1 MSVLE
6 RPGAVWSRFLETAL
20 GSCLDSFPD
29 TSWEGVWEAVWEA
42 VWEQLPRHL
51 PRLLL
56 GSSLGRCLGSSL
68 QTASQTGS
76 WNQSGKQS
84 GLLPRLVPWNQS
96 GHHPRPRPDASL
108 WWHHFRVMQVLV
120 GLTHVGVMRSATW
133 LLPNAPLLLD
143 TLVAHQVCSV
153 EALVRSCH
161 AKASHFQFDR
171 KFITLTLQHVTTQL

>member
-1 MSVLE
+1 LSSWTTLVPWTYRPEARFPRILGNRGLE
-6 RPGAVWSRFLETAL
+6 RSGAFLER
-20 GSCLDSFPD
+20 FPG
-29 TSWEGVWEAVWEA
+29 TCSRRPKP
-42 VWEQLPRHL
+42 LPRHL
-51 PRLLL
+51 SGKL
-56 GSSLGRCLGSSL
+56 SGSSL
-68 QTASQTGS
+68 QTAFQTAS
-76 WNQSGKQS
+76 WEAVWKQS

-171 KFITLTLQHVTTQL
+171 KFITLTLQHVPTQL